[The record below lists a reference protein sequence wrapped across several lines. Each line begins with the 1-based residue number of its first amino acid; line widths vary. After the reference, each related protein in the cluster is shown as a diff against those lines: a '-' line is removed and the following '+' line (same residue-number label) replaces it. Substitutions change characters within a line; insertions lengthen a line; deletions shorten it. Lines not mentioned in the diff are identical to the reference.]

1 MHHHHNIDDF
11 KPPYSVQPEAT
22 SPEPDV
28 ITPAHIESLTICIQS
43 IHGAFDAMLSMD
55 MTTLRSLPTLT
66 FVRTSY
72 AAVAL
77 IKLTSAIN
85 GSNRRFGEVFTD
97 KDLKAEYYLDALI
110 KKFRAAGDG
119 ERSRV
124 AIKFSFIFSMLR
136 TWLHK
141 IIEAD
146 TKAAKGQ
153 DEKSNFGSANS
164 AIGQKPI
171 QQDPK
176 SLQWANTPG
185 SDTIGNNSG
194 QSGLHMLSELASS
207 SNTPAQNA
215 SASNAASIA
224 AAAGSWPQQYPPQ
237 SMFTGDFSN
246 GTVSGVDMDTMGF
259 DMEDWD
265 ALSYV
270 VNDPAW
276 MLNIPLEQQ
285 QQPTWSTM

>member
-11 KPPYSVQPEAT
+11 KPPFSVQPEAT

-43 IHGAFDAMLSMD
+43 IHGTFEAVLSMD
-55 MTTLRSLPTLT
+55 VTTLRALPTLT

-110 KKFRAAGDG
+110 KKFRAAGEG

-124 AIKFSFIFSMLR
+124 AIKFSYIFNMLR

-146 TKAAKGQ
+146 TKAATGQ
-153 DEKSNFGSANS
+153 DEKPHFGSANS
-164 AIGQKPI
+164 AMGQR
-171 QQDPK
+171 DPK

-185 SDTIGNNSG
+185 PENMGNNGG

-215 SASNAASIA
+215 ASIA
-224 AAAGSWPQQYPPQ
+224 AAAGSWPQQYPVQ

-246 GTVSGVDMDTMGF
+246 GTVSGVDMDTLGF

-276 MLNIPLEQQ
+276 MNIPLEQQ
-285 QQPTWSTM
+285 QQEQQPAWSTM

>member
-1 MHHHHNIDDF
+1 
-11 KPPYSVQPEAT
+11 
-22 SPEPDV
+22 
-28 ITPAHIESLTICIQS
+28 
-43 IHGAFDAMLSMD
+43 
-55 MTTLRSLPTLT
+55 
-66 FVRTSY
+66 
-72 AAVAL
+72 
-77 IKLTSAIN
+77 
-85 GSNRRFGEVFTD
+85 
-97 KDLKAEYYLDALI
+97 
-110 KKFRAAGDG
+110 
-119 ERSRV
+119 
-124 AIKFSFIFSMLR
+124 MLR

-146 TKAAKGQ
+146 TKAANGPDGKT
-153 DEKSNFGSANS
+153 SFGSANS
-164 AIGQKPI
+164 AIGQNPI

-176 SLQWANTPG
+176 SLQWASTAG
-185 SDTIGNNSG
+185 SENMGNNGG

-215 SASNAASIA
+215 SASNGASIA
-224 AAAGSWPQQYPPQ
+224 AATGSWPQQYPVQ

-270 VNDPAW
+270 VNDPVW
-276 MLNIPLEQQ
+276 MNIPLEQQ